1 MTFSIVAYDPKTGDF
16 GVAVQ
21 SKFIG
26 VGPIVPWA
34 QANVGAIA
42 TQAFANTT
50 FGPRGLE
57 LLKKGYTSQEVINK
71 LIEDDE
77 EREQRQF
84 AVIDKSGKA
93 AAWTGK
99 ECFYWAGHIIG
110 ENFSVQGNILV
121 SEETVQ
127 QMAITF
133 QTTNGDLADK
143 LIAVL
148 QSVDDYP
155 KYGDVRG
162 KESAA
167 LLIVREKGG
176 YGGYSDRWVDIRVD
190 HHDEPIKELVKIF
203 KIYDMT
209 FLSREDP
216 SNLWK
221 IEGNIEENI
230 KDILI
235 ELNYLENK
243 EANSE
248 QFFSALEAWTN
259 SNNFENKWVGGKIWK
274 SVYDYMMREKGS
286 PMVTLK
292 KMFD

>member
-34 QANVGAIA
+34 KAGIGAIA

-50 FGPRGLE
+50 FGPRGLK
-57 LLKKGYTSQEVINK
+57 LLEEGYTSQEVVNK

-77 EREQRQF
+77 EREHRQF

-99 ECFYWAGHIIG
+99 ECYYWAGHIVG

-121 SEETVQ
+121 SQDTVAE
-127 QMAITF
+127 MALAF
-133 QTTNGDLADK
+133 KTTPGDLVDK
-143 LIAVL
+143 LLAVL
-148 QSVDDYP
+148 KAVDEYP

-167 LLIVREKGG
+167 LLIVRDKGG
-176 YGGYSDRWVDIRVD
+176 YGGYTDRWVDLRID

-209 FLSREDP
+209 FLTREDP
-216 SNLWK
+216 KNLWA
-221 IEGNIEENI
+221 IEGEIRE
-230 KDILI
+230 KILGVLV
-235 ELNYLENK
+235 ELNYLDSTEVTK
-243 EANSE
+243 ED
-248 QFFSALEAWTN
+248 FKKALEEWTN
-259 SNNFENKWVGGKIWK
+259 SNNFENKWEENKIWK
-274 SVYDYMMREKGS
+274 SVYDFMMEKKGS
-286 PMVTLK
+286 PKVTLK
-292 KMFD
+292 KMYE